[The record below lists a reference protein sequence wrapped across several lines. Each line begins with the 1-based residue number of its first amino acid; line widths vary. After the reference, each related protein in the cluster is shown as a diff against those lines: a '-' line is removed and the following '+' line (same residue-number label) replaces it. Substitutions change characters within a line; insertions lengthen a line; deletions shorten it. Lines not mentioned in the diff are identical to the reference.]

1 MKAIYHNLKEIP
13 KMAFEGYVWKSDESS
28 PEVLQNQVYD
38 FQSISKNPFII
49 EALLFSKENNISIH
63 IQHTC
68 IYQIAE
74 YDLNALKEKEAVF
87 EKKEYLP
94 HPHRLKD
101 ISKVNFQQVWMEEKD
116 PLCESM
122 PVLKLK
128 AIIFCGFNKT
138 I

>member
-1 MKAIYHNLKEIP
+1 MKAIYHNLNEIP
-13 KMAFEGYVWKSDESS
+13 KIAFEGYVWKSDESS
-28 PEVLQNQVYD
+28 PKVLQNQVYD
-38 FQSISKNPFII
+38 FQSILKNPFII
-49 EALLFSKENNISIH
+49 EALLYSKENNISIH
-63 IQHTC
+63 IQHTG

-94 HPHRLKD
+94 HRLKD
-101 ISKVNFQQVWMEEKD
+101 VSNVNFQQVWMEEKD
-116 PLCESM
+116 LLCEGM